1 MAERTGS
8 PGTPIAIVALSLAV
22 MSFLLTFG
30 VLLPRSSKPPR
41 EDDSD
46 LADPVSMENRLVDA
60 ERRLEAAERRIS
72 ELEIR
77 AEPSGVRLPA
87 PPPPGAGD
95 APIRGVVKEGGEAP
109 LPAGAEARAKEKE
122 LVLAAIRKGTW
133 SSGSLA
139 GLMARARLLGG
150 HDEAIAAMEKY
161 AAERETSPEALAAL
175 GTAYGEAIRS
185 EPPGPART
193 AWAEKAVKAF
203 VRVLLI
209 DTKSREALVGI
220 ASAWKAAGDLEKAR
234 EAVKRALTV
243 YPGDEGLQR
252 MLEGM

>member
-8 PGTPIAIVALSLAV
+8 PGSPIAIVALSLAV
-22 MSFLLTFG
+22 MSFILTFG

-72 ELEIR
+72 DLEKR
-77 AEPSGVRLPA
+77 GERSGA
-87 PPPPGAGD
+87 PVPQPGHLDG
-95 APIRGVVKEGGEAP
+95 PITGVAKEGGEAP
-109 LPAGAEARAKEKE
+109 LPAGAEARAREKE
-122 LVLAAIRKGTW
+122 YVLEAIRKGTW
-133 SSGSLA
+133 SSDSLA
-139 GLMARARLLGG
+139 GLMARSRLLGG
-150 HDEAIAAMEKY
+150 HAEAIAEMEKY

-175 GTAYGEAIRS
+175 GTAYGEAIKA

-220 ASAWKAAGDLEKAR
+220 ASAWKAAGDVEKAR
-234 EAVKRALTV
+234 EAVKRGLTV

-252 MLEGM
+252 MLEGLE